1 MFVMIENGYI
11 NSWSLLPADN
21 HEEIEPNHELFG
33 LLDCVKVIDGKAVL
47 DEQKQKEL
55 IDANQIPSDVDQ
67 LFYLLAQS
75 TYQQMMQAQEMQS
88 LQQQLAEITYAFM
101 IAQGGNQNEISE

>member
-11 NSWSLLPADN
+11 NSWSLLPTEG

-33 LLDCVKVIDGKAVL
+33 LLDCVKVVDGKAVL

-88 LQQQLAEITYAFM
+88 FQQQLAEITYAFM
-101 IAQGGNQNEISE
+101 IAQGGSQNEISE